1 MTDNVA
7 LASLHVLLCLCCLQD
22 KFVQKQHFEAAG
34 VPVAPYMEVADEAGL
49 MAAAGSFGYPLML
62 KSKRWVQ
69 TCYVMSCFVMLCCP
83 ACLTR
88 QD

>member
-1 MTDNVA
+1 LRFV
-7 LASLHVLLCLCCLQD
+7 VCCLQD

-62 KSKRWVQ
+62 KSKRWVP
-69 TCYVMSCFVMLCCP
+69 TCVALRYVMVCYVAGLADARV
-83 ACLTR
+83 
-88 QD
+88 